1 MINEKKI
8 TCILCPIGCKILVKI
23 KDGECRIIDGSKCK
37 KGEEYAINEILNP
50 KRILTTSI
58 LIENGV
64 WPLVS
69 VRSTDLIPKE
79 KLFHVLK
86 EIKKK
91 KIQAPVKSGHIII
104 KNVAETGINI
114 IATKSVK
121 DKKPYKRD

>member
-1 MINEKKI
+1 MVVEKKI
-8 TCILCPIGCKILVKI
+8 TCILCPIGCEILAKI
-23 KDGECRIIDGSKCK
+23 KEDECRIIEGSMCK
-37 KGEEYAINEILNP
+37 RGEEYAINEVLNP
-50 KRILTTSI
+50 KRMLTTSI

-69 VRSTDLIPKE
+69 VKTSELIPKE

-86 EIKKK
+86 EIKKTT
-91 KIQAPVKSGHIII
+91 IQAPVRPGQIII

-121 DKKPYKRD
+121 EKR